1 MRGNLLIFKRC
12 FLVSR
17 GKDALPFTKCFGRGL
32 TKKDWQP
39 HGLGGSNR
47 QGWKCCLLKTRK
59 GSSDL
64 LKTTSLQLGG
74 GPSSLGHHGPC
85 QQPGT
90 VADRAGECLLV
101 LLLSAFRAWWLHPQL
116 RPALGSRREA
126 GALPTG
132 SADPPAR
139 DCTRLLHVS
148 LLVVANAHM
157 GPRP

>member
-1 MRGNLLIFKRC
+1 MLIFKRC

-47 QGWKCCLLKTRK
+47 EGWKCCLLKTRK

-90 VADRAGECLLV
+90 LADRDGECLLV
-101 LLLSAFRAWWLHPQL
+101 PLHRPSEPGGCTHSSDLPWPVGERLELCPLGVLIPLPGTAPGSCMSAFWW
-116 RPALGSRREA
+116 
-126 GALPTG
+126 
-132 SADPPAR
+132 
-139 DCTRLLHVS
+139 
-148 LLVVANAHM
+148 
-157 GPRP
+157 

>member
-32 TKKDWQP
+32 TKKDWQL

-47 QGWKCCLLKTRK
+47 EGWKCCLLKTRK

-90 VADRAGECLLV
+90 VADRAGVCLLV
-101 LLLSAFRAWWLHPQL
+101 PL
-116 RPALGSRREA
+116 
-126 GALPTG
+126 
-132 SADPPAR
+132 
-139 DCTRLLHVS
+139 
-148 LLVVANAHM
+148 
-157 GPRP
+157 

>member
-90 VADRAGECLLV
+90 VADRAGESLLV
-101 LLLSAFRAWWLHPQL
+101 PLSSAFGAWWLHPQL
-116 RPALGSRREA
+116 RPALGRGERLELCPL
-126 GALPTG
+126 GVLIPLPGTAPG
-132 SADPPAR
+132 SCMSAFWW
-139 DCTRLLHVS
+139 
-148 LLVVANAHM
+148 
-157 GPRP
+157 

>member
-1 MRGNLLIFKRC
+1 MLIFKRC

-17 GKDALPFTKCFGRGL
+17 SKDALPLTKCFGRGL
-32 TKKDWQP
+32 TKKAWQP

-47 QGWKCCLLKTRK
+47 EGWKCCLLKTRN

-90 VADRAGECLLV
+90 VADRAGVCLLV
-101 LLLSAFRAWWLHPQL
+101 PLSLAFGAWWLHPQL
-116 RPALGSRREA
+116 RPTLSSRKEA
-126 GALPTG
+126 GASPTL
-132 SADPPAR
+132 SAHPAASYST
-139 DCTRLLHVS
+139 CILHVTM
-148 LLVVANAHM
+148 LVVVPAHR
-157 GPRP
+157 GPGLL